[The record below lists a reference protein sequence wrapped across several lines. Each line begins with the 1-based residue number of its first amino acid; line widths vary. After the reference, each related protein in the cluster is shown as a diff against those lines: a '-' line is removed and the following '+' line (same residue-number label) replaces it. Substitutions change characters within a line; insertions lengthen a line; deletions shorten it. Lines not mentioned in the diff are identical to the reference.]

1 MRVDGGAQRS
11 KRQGV
16 GGDVLGRR
24 RGGRPQPHLLHA
36 ARALRVPPPG
46 ALRLTVLMLSLTVL
60 MLSLTV
66 LMLSLTVL
74 MLSLTVLMP
83 SLTVLMLSCVYPPGS
98 GAAVLAPFGTPKRA
112 VRAPTHRV
120 FVVCLENL
128 VVDVVR
134 FAFDFNQSAN
144 FDLRF

>member
-46 ALRLTVLMLSLTVL
+46 ALR
-60 MLSLTV
+60 LTV

>member
-1 MRVDGGAQRS
+1 
-11 KRQGV
+11 
-16 GGDVLGRR
+16 
-24 RGGRPQPHLLHA
+24 
-36 ARALRVPPPG
+36 
-46 ALRLTVLMLSLTVL
+46 